1 VDVPFLHALGCFRTE
16 FVIALFNSDIAD
28 EALSK
33 DLEIVCERFD
43 RFAAD
48 GEFASERD
56 QELCTAA
63 IAAGT
68 YRGFDNITAR
78 STEFTVHNSGF
89 REDLMAP
96 DFGSIGRN
104 RGVAC
109 TLSVSLFGTP
119 GWAIPTIGAAI
130 NQRGLRTYLAETTTP
145 LYKGLA
151 THVEPGLLVGSE
163 YFGDE
168 HRSGDLVNGIRH
180 EDLQRLSF
188 PDASFDIVLTSE
200 VLEHVPDAERAER
213 EIIRV
218 LRPRGKYLFTV
229 PLDPYG
235 ERDTILAERLA
246 DGSIH
251 FHGEPVYH
259 GDPIRAG
266 GILAYRIF
274 SLADLERRFHD
285 LGCVLETFRLWSPA
299 LGILGRST
307 FVHVATKNAE

>member
-1 VDVPFLHALGCFRTE
+1 MITPF
-16 FVIALFNSDIAD
+16 IAGSSNAAFPD
-28 EALSK
+28 

-43 RFAAD
+43 RSAPAGGFLSD
-48 GEFASERD
+48 RD
-56 QELCTAA
+56 QALCAAA

-68 YRGFDNITAR
+68 YRGFDNVTAR

-96 DFGSIGRN
+96 DFGSIARH

-109 TLSVSLFGTP
+109 TLSLSLFGTP
-119 GWAIPTIGAAI
+119 GWAMPTIGAAI

-145 LYKGLA
+145 LYKALA
-151 THVEPGLLVGSE
+151 AHVEPDLLVGSE

-168 HRSGDLVNGIRH
+168 HRSGDLVNGVRH
-180 EDLQRLSF
+180 EDLQSLSF
-188 PDASFDIVLTSE
+188 SDASFDIVMTSE

-213 EIIRV
+213 EIVRV
-218 LRPRGKYLFTV
+218 LRRGGKYVFTV
-229 PLDPYG
+229 PLDAYG
-235 ERDTILAERLA
+235 DRDTILAERLA
-246 DGSIH
+246 DGSIR

-274 SLADLERRFHD
+274 ALGDLERRFHG
-285 LGCVLETFRLWSPA
+285 LGCGLETFRFWSPA